1 MAEANVAI
9 SDLSECDRE
18 PIHIPGAIQPHGYL
32 FILNAADHTVISV
45 SQNTAD
51 ALELLAADMIGRDV
65 TDFLATTTAEKL
77 NDVIGARDR
86 VAPIRARL
94 RRGSRTEGL
103 DGFVRVDDGLVLLEL
118 EASASAELALN
129 LFRQT
134 QSAIEHIRQCGST
147 ERACK
152 TLAIEVRRLSGFD
165 RVMVYQF
172 DPDWNGVV
180 IAEDKSEDVESYE
193 GHAFPASDI
202 PAQARALY
210 TRNATRVIPNARY
223 TPSPLE
229 PTANPLTGR
238 AFDLSDVALR
248 SVSPIHLEYLANMG
262 VAASMSVSIIRDNK
276 LWALVACHHSSPRLV
291 PRAVLQACDLLAQT
305 VAGCLDA
312 QTRALTLAIAEV
324 MRRLESDPVAPT
336 EPAPYFRQLEAIAPT
351 LMSLTGAQGMAIC
364 NRETVWAAGKRP
376 SDDQMRALAE
386 WLSQSGCERV
396 TTDHLPELYSAAAEF
411 RATASGIAAVKLDG
425 RWLIFFRAEWFHT
438 LKWAGQPEKSALP
451 DGGQIN
457 PRKSFATWL
466 QTVRGRSSPWDATH
480 VFAADEAQK
489 LILRMVVADQIHSL
503 SSALSDANHALS
515 AVAISLSASTSQP
528 DKIFVVDDDY
538 FVREEICS
546 LLQDFGWDVEPFSS
560 CEDFLA
566 AHKVGPNTCLVLDIH
581 FPGMG
586 GLELL
591 RHMVEVA
598 DSTPVIVV
606 SGSSGINE
614 AVRSMK
620 KGALDFIEKP
630 VRRDQLVASV
640 KRALVLSRQSN
651 EISAARD
658 AALAHLKG
666 LTTRQKQIMAQVLAG
681 HPSKNIAADLGISQR
696 TVENHRAAIMNRT
709 GASSLPALTQL
720 VMSTRWTPDR

>member
-229 PTANPLTGR
+229 
-238 AFDLSDVALR
+238 
-248 SVSPIHLEYLANMG
+248 
-262 VAASMSVSIIRDNK
+262 IR
-276 LWALVACHHSSPRLV
+276 L
-291 PRAVLQACDLLAQT
+291 
-305 VAGCLDA
+305 
-312 QTRALTLAIAEV
+312 
-324 MRRLESDPVAPT
+324 
-336 EPAPYFRQLEAIAPT
+336 
-351 LMSLTGAQGMAIC
+351 
-364 NRETVWAAGKRP
+364 
-376 SDDQMRALAE
+376 
-386 WLSQSGCERV
+386 
-396 TTDHLPELYSAAAEF
+396 
-411 RATASGIAAVKLDG
+411 
-425 RWLIFFRAEWFHT
+425 
-438 LKWAGQPEKSALP
+438 
-451 DGGQIN
+451 
-457 PRKSFATWL
+457 
-466 QTVRGRSSPWDATH
+466 
-480 VFAADEAQK
+480 
-489 LILRMVVADQIHSL
+489 
-503 SSALSDANHALS
+503 
-515 AVAISLSASTSQP
+515 
-528 DKIFVVDDDY
+528 
-538 FVREEICS
+538 CS
-546 LLQDFGWDVEPFSS
+546 
-560 CEDFLA
+560 
-566 AHKVGPNTCLVLDIH
+566 
-581 FPGMG
+581 
-586 GLELL
+586 
-591 RHMVEVA
+591 
-598 DSTPVIVV
+598 
-606 SGSSGINE
+606 
-614 AVRSMK
+614 
-620 KGALDFIEKP
+620 
-630 VRRDQLVASV
+630 
-640 KRALVLSRQSN
+640 
-651 EISAARD
+651 
-658 AALAHLKG
+658 
-666 LTTRQKQIMAQVLAG
+666 
-681 HPSKNIAADLGISQR
+681 
-696 TVENHRAAIMNRT
+696 
-709 GASSLPALTQL
+709 
-720 VMSTRWTPDR
+720 